1 MSIFA
6 QSLIELMHKS
16 LIQLI
21 NVIIVR
27 FDIFISNSNL
37 IVYKFL
43 VMIVILS
50 SNKNK
55 NKIMST
61 GIFIYCYKHA

>member
-55 NKIMST
+55 IMST